1 MKKAFEGFE
10 NLKIVSVSPWLMERA
25 KRSPILGHAEHS
37 SILNGV
43 DTAVYRPTD
52 TTELRKRYAADDEK
66 IIFFATA
73 AFLTNPEHVKGGYY
87 ILQLAKRLRGEK
99 VRFLVAA
106 VCCESGFE
114 WEENMTYLGNIT
126 DQKKLAQ
133 FYSMAD
139 LCVLASHRETFS
151 MPMAESLS
159 CGTPLVGFK
168 AGAPETI
175 HLKEHCTFVEYG
187 DIDALEQAVRKRL
200 AEDKDPSI
208 AHHAEKKYAKE
219 HMAEEYIALYKQ
231 MMQTK
236 ENEHV

>member
-1 MKKAFEGFE
+1 
-10 NLKIVSVSPWLMERA
+10 
-25 KRSPILGHAEHS
+25 
-37 SILNGV
+37 
-43 DTAVYRPTD
+43 
-52 TTELRKRYAADDEK
+52 
-66 IIFFATA
+66 
-73 AFLTNPEHVKGGYY
+73 
-87 ILQLAKRLRGEK
+87 
-99 VRFLVAA
+99 
-106 VCCESGFE
+106 
-114 WEENMTYLGNIT
+114 
-126 DQKKLAQ
+126 
-133 FYSMAD
+133 
-139 LCVLASHRETFS
+139 

-200 AEDKDPSI
+200 AEDKDPNI